1 MEQGVIQV
9 LGQCRDRL
17 CLSQTT
23 RSARSGRPLAEC
35 NTIKCCAM
43 QSTGRTLWSSTNVSN
58 CLRYLGPMP
67 TSYVWKRSPKR
78 NSRSPSAMNVATEFS
93 NNDVRSTPRPSRE
106 LCVSSVTR
114 TSENAST
121 RPQLAHRSTSD
132 FLQLNRI
139 SGKSFLLP
147 GAQVSS
153 VPVRCMHDNRQNILP
168 RPTITSTWS
177 TYAVSPVRGR
187 PAR

>member
-1 MEQGVIQV
+1 MSRQAVSI
-9 LGQCRDRL
+9 
-17 CLSQTT
+17 SQTT
-23 RSARSGRPLAEC
+23 RSARLGRPLAEC

-58 CLRYLGPMP
+58 CLRYLGPIP

-78 NSRSPSAMNVATEFS
+78 NSRSPSAMNVATKFRTTMCGRHHAHPENCAFRLS
-93 NNDVRSTPRPSRE
+93 CVIPRTRRRGLNSRI
-106 LCVSSVTR
+106 V
-114 TSENAST
+114 
-121 RPQLAHRSTSD
+121 PPD
-132 FLQLNRI
+132 FLQLKRV

-153 VPVRCMHDNRQNILP
+153 VPVRCMRDNRQNMLP
-168 RPTITSTWS
+168 QPVITSTRS
-177 TYAVSPVRGR
+177 TYAMSPVRGR